1 MNFIYDKIN
10 FKYDVPTSYGLAF
23 DGFFLKK
30 LKKNIERKEM
40 HSKESKIITDIV
52 DEETDWFI
60 FNDHEWN
67 HLVDCW
73 NHTKD
78 KYFQYVKNKNVV
90 ITAGAHVGLYTRFYS
105 KSFKTVYAFEPNPL
119 SFYCM
124 VNNNQTDNVIKI
136 QAALNDKNGLIKLEG
151 HSPMSLYIIED
162 KKQDERFIPC
172 FTIDSL
178 ALEQCDLI
186 QLDVERNEYK
196 ALKGGIETITKFKP
210 TIILENGDSE
220 EIKNLF
226 ISLNYVMIDTV
237 QYDHIW
243 IHKDNS

>member
-30 LKKNIERKEM
+30 FKKNIERKEM

-52 DEETDWFI
+52 DEETDWCI

-73 NHTKD
+73 KHTKD

-90 ITAGAHVGLYTRFYS
+90 ITAGAHIGLYTRFYS

-151 HSPMSLYIIED
+151 HSPMSYYIVENKND
-162 KKQDERFIPC
+162 GFIPC

-186 QLDVERNEYK
+186 QLDVERSEYK
-196 ALKGGIETITKFKP
+196 ALKGGIDTITKFKP

-243 IHKDNS
+243 VHKDNS